1 MWIPFQSQHE
11 VVGEVAV
18 MAADSQAQWRHLLP
32 CPVSIAPKEMPIN
45 WSCDS
50 RVPPPSAS
58 QASAALSPV
67 FVLSPFPGLC
77 CRSLVLAT
85 LGSRRLEGEALALM
99 GTSLKLSRYNSIVS
113 VWGGAVVKA
122 RSEDKPSQ
130 S

>member
-1 MWIPFQSQHE
+1 MGRERCETEGAGMMWIPFQSQHE

-18 MAADSQAQWRHLLP
+18 MAADSQARRRHLLP

-50 RVPPPSAS
+50 PVPPPSAS

-77 CRSLVLAT
+77 CHSLVLAT
-85 LGSRRLEGEALALM
+85 LGSRRLQGEAA
-99 GTSLKLSRYNSIVS
+99 GFDGDFTKIV
-113 VWGGAVVKA
+113 
-122 RSEDKPSQ
+122 
-130 S
+130 